1 MTLEEEIEKRWG
13 DAAVKSVVND
23 VMQIA
28 ENRAKFEYA
37 PRGATNSLRDGIL
50 HSKAIRQG
58 KKIISI
64 ILSEAKNKGF
74 DYAEIQHDIERKHA
88 SPPGQHTT
96 SFADFGHSGSTFKRY
111 WQGYYQ
117 KVVKEK
123 TFFKYATEYL
133 DKALESVIGL
143 LDREL
148 AAL

>member
-1 MTLEEEIEKRWG
+1 MTLSDEIEKRWG
-13 DAAVKSVVND
+13 DSAVKSVVND

-37 PRGATNSLRDGIL
+37 PRGATNSLRDGII
-50 HSKAIRQG
+50 HSRAIKQD

-64 ILSEAKNKGF
+64 LLSEAKNKGF
-74 DYAEIQHDIERKHA
+74 DYASRQHNESLRHA

-111 WQGYYQ
+111 WQGYYL
-117 KVVKEK
+117 KVKKEK
-123 TFFKYATEYL
+123 SFFKYATEYL
-133 DKALESVIGL
+133 DKALESVTKL